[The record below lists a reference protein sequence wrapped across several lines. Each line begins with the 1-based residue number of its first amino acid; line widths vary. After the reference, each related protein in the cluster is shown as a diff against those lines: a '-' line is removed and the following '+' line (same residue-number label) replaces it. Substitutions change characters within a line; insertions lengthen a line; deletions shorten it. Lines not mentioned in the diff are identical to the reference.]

1 MARLIIQTPPDF
13 RFRSTL
19 LSHGWIEL
27 EPFGHDEEFTTL
39 YRVHQL
45 ASGRVVRL
53 SVTARDDEALEVEGD
68 PSGLGPEERSDIREI
83 VARMFRLDA
92 DLSSFYERI
101 AGLAR
106 YEWVE
111 AYGAGRLLRSPT
123 VWEDLSKTLLTTNTT
138 WSMTR
143 AMVSRLVSLG
153 PQMSGG
159 MHAFPTPEQIAAIPF
174 DSFDEHVRAGYRGTY
189 LYELAASVAAG
200 RLDVESWSDPSLS
213 SAELYERLRSIKGV
227 GPYAAGSM
235 LKLLGHYD
243 ELAIDSAARAMFRSE
258 VTDGSDPDDSA
269 IRDHYEPYGEWKGL
283 VIWMD
288 LMRTWSLEHIR
299 KSP

>member
-1 MARLIIQTPPDF
+1 MARLIVHTPPGF

-27 EPFGHDEEFTTL
+27 DPFGHDDGFTTL

-53 SVTARDDEALEVEGD
+53 SITAGDDEALEVESN
-68 PSGLGPEERSDIREI
+68 PSGFGPQEQSDVREI

-92 DLSSFYERI
+92 DLSGFYERI
-101 AGLAR
+101 AGLSR

-143 AMVSRLVSLG
+143 AMVSRLVRLG
-153 PQMSGG
+153 PPMSGG
-159 MHAFPTPEQIAAIPF
+159 MHAFPTPDQIAAMPF
-174 DSFDEHVRAGYRGTY
+174 EKFDEHVRAGYRGAY
-189 LYELAASVAAG
+189 LYELATSIAAG
-200 RLDVESWSDPSLS
+200 RLDVESWTDPSLS
-213 SAELYERLRSIKGV
+213 SAELFKRLRSIKGV

-243 ELAIDSAARAMFRSE
+243 ELAIDSAARAMFRNE
-258 VTDGSDPDDSA
+258 VTGGSDPKDSA
-269 IRDHYEPYGEWKGL
+269 IRDHYERYGEWKGL

-299 KSP
+299 DSR